1 MTTTWILRTDAESSA
16 SLSAVCC
23 HTKSRVY
30 FFNQMFLKCVIG
42 DTQVD
47 IIMNLEMKNGFFY
60 QHVTELSGGQF
71 TFNQLKGDFLKLEVN
86 LL

>member
-1 MTTTWILRTDAESSA
+1 MQSRQPLC
-16 SLSAVCC
+16 LQSAVTPNHMCIFLI
-23 HTKSRVY
+23 KWL
-30 FFNQMFLKCVIG
+30 FLKCVIG